1 MTNKPLL
8 DRLLLLINDLTDGN
22 KKRFAEMLEVTP
34 SYIDRWTNQGILP
47 SAEQLTNIHDKLN
60 ININWLLTGEGSKY
74 IKKEE
79 QVLQVAEELAPY
91 GYSKEEKQYLDRL
104 IKILRTKQD
113 GTVTAIKQNIDAF
126 LTTPD
131 KKKDLVK
138 KTKAG

>member
-60 ININWLLTGEGSKY
+60 ININWLLTGEGAKY

-91 GYSKEEKQYLDRL
+91 GYSKEEKQYIDRL

>member
-91 GYSKEEKQYLDRL
+91 GYSKEEKQYIDRL